1 MHWATTS
8 RPKEFA
14 VTNSKIV
21 LIDRHP
27 GRSAQTIGVARE
39 LGTDQD
45 LIHEPSVGV
54 VGTKGDSQCYMGVAA
69 KVDAIH
75 ASLKGRIGQGAN
87 QLKLRLVQP
96 EYTIATSDGIRNG
109 TREMRYSLIGRE
121 VTHDALCEHLSA
133 TGLAGTIAVVAC
145 DKPPVGTLAAL
156 LEHNQPAIIMSDG
169 PIHPGTDPATGETL
183 DIVSAYQVAGNPDAA
198 YRHRIA
204 CHACPG
210 YGSCGGMFTY
220 NTMQTFIGVVG
231 MQPLHMVAPPSDD
244 PRRLKQFP
252 DQLVEYLA
260 QMMAK
265 DLKPRDIVVRDSI
278 RNAVIVA
285 MAIGGSTNVALHT
298 PEIARA
304 AGYADFWKE
313 VMTPAEFNH
322 LSQYVV
328 PVLTDARPYGK
339 YSMVDIDQ
347 VGGVQVIVRELLEA
361 GLLNGDVMTCT
372 GETLAEQV
380 KRLGTRAVD
389 GKVIYSVAK
398 PYKPTGGL
406 RVLGGNLSPDISA
419 ILKLAG
425 VDNGLQNKG
434 VMSKAQIYEG
444 GLENNVFRG
453 KARVFEGEQGLI
465 SALDQDPGS
474 FQNNDMIIV
483 RYEGPSGAP
492 GMPEMLDPT
501 SRITALCRE
510 RGITVALMTDARFS
524 GGSVGLVIGHVGPEA
539 ALGGPIAF
547 IRDGDEIIADLN
559 TNELN
564 CTALADP
571 AILRQRKAAWDKEVA
586 ANGGIHPNC
595 GDADTRLLHRA
606 RLTAV
611 PATRGGGL
619 HPNREVWVRYPR
631 EAARSGF
638 VPANKYRP
646 EAKKAF

>member
-1 MHWATTS
+1 MKSPT
-8 RPKEFA
+8 
-14 VTNSKIV
+14 V

-27 GRSAQTIGVARE
+27 GRSTQTLGIARAI
-39 LGTDQD
+39 GTDPD

-54 VGTKGDSQCYMGVAA
+54 VGTKGDSQCYLGVMA
-69 KVDAIH
+69 KVEAIH
-75 ASLKGRIGQGAN
+75 TKLKGRVGAGQG

-96 EYTIATSDGIRNG
+96 EYTIAISDGIRNG

-121 VTHDALCEHLSA
+121 VTNDSLCEHLSA

-145 DKPPVGTLAAL
+145 DKPPVGTLSAL
-156 LEHNQPAIIMSDG
+156 LEHNRPAIIMSDG
-169 PIHPGTDPATGETL
+169 PIHPGKEPNTGEPL
-183 DIVSAYQVAGNPDAA
+183 DIVSAYQVAGHPDAD
-198 YRHRIA
+198 YRHLIA

-210 YGSCGGMFTY
+210 IGSCGGMFTY

-231 MQPLHMVAPPSDD
+231 MEPLHMVAPPSDD
-244 PRRLKQFP
+244 PRRTNEFAAE
-252 DQLVEYLA
+252 LVDLLSNLI
-260 QMMAK
+260 AK

-285 MAIGGSTNVALHT
+285 MAIGGSTNVTLHA

-304 AGYADFWKE
+304 AGFGDFWKDII
-313 VMTPAEFNH
+313 TPEEFNH
-322 LSQYVV
+322 LSQHVV

-372 GETLAEQV
+372 GETLAKQV
-380 KRLGTRAVD
+380 ERLGTKKAD
-389 GKVIYSVAK
+389 GKVVYTVDK

-406 RVLGGNLSPDISA
+406 RVLGGNLSPDFSA

-425 VDNGLQNKG
+425 V
-434 VMSKAQIYEG
+434 EG
-444 GLENNVFRG
+444 GLEGNIFRG
-453 KARVFEGEQGLI
+453 KARVFEGEQALLD
-465 SALDQDPGS
+465 ALDKHPER
-474 FQNNDMIIV
+474 FQNHDMVIV

-501 SRITALCRE
+501 SRITTLCRE
-510 RGITVALMTDARFS
+510 RNITVALMTDARFS

-547 IRDGDEIIADLN
+547 IEDGDEIVADLN

-564 CTALADP
+564 CTALSDP
-571 AILRQRKAAWDKEVA
+571 ATLARRKAAWEKVVKD
-586 ANGGIHPNC
+586 NGGIHPNC
-595 GDADTRLLHRA
+595 GVADTRLLHRA
-606 RLTAV
+606 RTTAV

-619 HPNREVWVRYPR
+619 HPNREVWVRAPR
-631 EAARSGF
+631 KAERSKF
-638 VPANKYRP
+638 VLKNKHRPQANKT
-646 EAKKAF
+646 F

>member
-1 MHWATTS
+1 MT
-8 RPKEFA
+8 K
-14 VTNSKIV
+14 SKIV
-21 LIDRHP
+21 LIDYHP
-27 GRSAQTIGVARE
+27 GRSTQTIGLARE
-39 LGTDQD
+39 LGTDPD

-54 VGTKGDSQCYMGVAA
+54 VGTKGDSQCYLGVTA

-75 ASLKGRIGQGAN
+75 KALKARIGKGPG

-121 VTHDALCEHLSA
+121 VTNDALCEHLSA

-169 PIHPGTDPATGETL
+169 PIHPGTDPKTGEKL
-183 DIVSAYQVAGNPDAA
+183 DIVSAYQVAGHHDAEH
-198 YRHRIA
+198 RHHIA

-210 YGSCGGMFTY
+210 FGSCGGMFTY

-244 PRRLKQFP
+244 PRRVKEFP
-252 DQLVEYLA
+252 VELVDLLA
-260 QMMAK
+260 KMIAK
-265 DLKPRDIVVRDSI
+265 GLKPRDIVVRDSL
-278 RNAVIVA
+278 RNAMIVA
-285 MAIGGSTNVALHT
+285 MAIGGSTNVTLHA

-304 AGYADFWKE
+304 AGFGDFWKD
-313 VMTPAEFNH
+313 VMTPEEFNH
-322 LSQYVV
+322 LSQHVV

-339 YSMVDIDQ
+339 YSMVDIDKM
-347 VGGVQVIVRELLEA
+347 GGVQVIVRELLEA
-361 GLLNGDVMTCT
+361 GLLNGDVLTCT
-372 GETLAEQV
+372 GETLAQQV
-380 KRLGTRAVD
+380 KSLGAKRAD
-389 GKVIYSVAK
+389 GKVIYPVET

-406 RVLGGNLSPDISA
+406 RVLGGNLSPEFSA

-425 VDNGLQNKG
+425 V
-434 VMSKAQIYEG
+434 EG
-444 GLENNVFRG
+444 GLEDNTFRG
-453 KARVFEGEQGLI
+453 KACVFEGEQSLLK
-465 SALDQDPGS
+465 ALDKTPER

-501 SRITALCRE
+501 SRITTLCRE
-510 RGITVALMTDARFS
+510 RGIIVALMTDARFS

-547 IRDGDEIIADLN
+547 VEDGDEIIVDLN

-564 CTALADP
+564 CTPLADP
-571 AILRQRKAAWDKEVA
+571 AIHKKRKAAWEKVVA
-586 ANGGIHPNC
+586 GNGGIHPNC
-595 GDADTRLLHRA
+595 GEADTRLLHRA

-619 HPNREVWVRYPR
+619 HPNREVWVRDPR
-631 EAARSGF
+631 QAERSGF
-638 VPANKYRP
+638 VPANRHRP
-646 EAKKAF
+646 APRK

>member
-1 MHWATTS
+1 MK
-8 RPKEFA
+8 P
-14 VTNSKIV
+14 TNV

-27 GRSAQTIGVARE
+27 GRSTQTIGIARA
-39 LGTDQD
+39 LGTDVD

-54 VGTKGDSQCYMGVAA
+54 VGTKGDSQCYLGVLA

-75 ASLKGRIGQGAN
+75 ERLKARVGSGQG

-96 EYTIATSDGIRNG
+96 EFTIATSDGIRNG

-121 VTHDALCEHLSA
+121 VTNDALCEHLSA

-156 LEHNQPAIIMSDG
+156 LEHNRPAIIMSDG
-169 PIHPGTDPATGETL
+169 PIHPGHDPKTGETIDL
-183 DIVSAYQVAGNPDAA
+183 VTAYQVAGNPDAA
-198 YRHRIA
+198 FRQHIA
-204 CHACPG
+204 LHACPG
-210 YGSCGGMFTY
+210 IGSCGGMFTY

-244 PRRLKQFP
+244 PRRTNEFA
-252 DQLVEYLA
+252 DELVRYLA
-260 QMMAK
+260 DMIDR

-285 MAIGGSTNVALHT
+285 MAIGGSTNVTLHA

-304 AGYADFWKE
+304 AGYADFWKD
-313 VMTPAEFNH
+313 VMTPEEFNH
-322 LSQYVV
+322 LSQHVV

-339 YSMVDIDQ
+339 YSMVDIDR
-347 VGGVQVIVRELLEA
+347 VGGVQVIARELLDA

-372 GETLAEQV
+372 GETLAAQI
-380 KRLGTRAVD
+380 KRLEARRAD
-389 GKVIYSVAK
+389 GKVVYSVEK

-406 RVLGGNLSPDISA
+406 RVLGGNLSPDFSA

-425 VDNGLQNKG
+425 V
-434 VMSKAQIYEG
+434 EG
-444 GLENNVFRG
+444 GLEDNTFRG
-453 KARVFEGEQGLI
+453 RARVFEGELGLLE
-465 SALDQDPGS
+465 ALDKAPDS
-474 FQNNDMIIV
+474 FQNHDMVIV

-501 SRITALCRE
+501 SRITTLCRE
-510 RGITVALMTDARFS
+510 RNIVIGLMTDARFS

-547 IRDGDEIIADLN
+547 IEDGDEIVVDLN
-559 TNELN
+559 RSELN
-564 CTALADP
+564 CPALDDA
-571 AILRQRKAAWDKEVA
+571 ATLAKRKAAWDKAVA
-586 ANGGIHPNC
+586 ANGGLHPNC
-595 GDADTRLLHRA
+595 GLADTRLLHRA
-606 RLTAV
+606 RATAV

-619 HPNREVWVRYPR
+619 HPNREVWVREPR
-631 EAARSGF
+631 RAERSGF
-638 VPANKYRP
+638 KLQNKFRP
-646 EAKKAF
+646 NTNKSF